1 MRIRPLVCYVS
12 CTLASFV
19 LTTGA
24 VARAFTFSVSAFAN
38 DASDSSST
46 CYDGYCQFVTGSA
59 FPTTSVQEVIVDYNN
74 GNSVTQVLQVQL
86 CSQTPTTNTL
96 SCSSTVNGSS
106 ATGAQELTI
115 SSSQDGGTSILDTWT
130 NNDANY
136 STLLVDSGS
145 ATFIGYKINGN

>member
-1 MRIRPLVCYVS
+1 
-12 CTLASFV
+12 
-19 LTTGA
+19 
-24 VARAFTFSVSAFAN
+24 
-38 DASDSSST
+38 
-46 CYDGYCQFVTGSA
+46 
-59 FPTTSVQEVIVDYNN
+59 
-74 GNSVTQVLQVQL
+74 
-86 CSQTPTTNTL
+86 
-96 SCSSTVNGSS
+96 VNGSS